1 MVTVTALYNYIMS
14 YGTLTA
20 IKLNGLVVSRSIYF
34 FIVILF

>member
-1 MVTVTALYNYIMS
+1 MITATALYNYIMS

-34 FIVILF
+34 FTAILF